1 MILARY
7 IARAMAQ
14 GYLLVALV
22 FVALFS
28 FIELIQQLDD
38 VGAAYRLV
46 DAFLYVLMMLPR
58 RLLDATPVIALLGTL
73 VPLGLLADGN
83 EILAMRAAGLPLRRL
98 IGMVLAPGLVLLV
111 LMLLMAQF
119 VAPPLEMR
127 AERMRAAALAEDVSV
142 DFRGGF
148 WSRDGR
154 SFVNVGRMLRGRTP
168 SDVTVYDFDAAGRLQ
183 RYVHAAARAAWSR
196 TTSGGCRTS
205 WSSSSLPAP
214 ARAQQLAQLDWESFL
229 DAQQLGVL
237 VVPPQA
243 LSPIDLYFYVRDLR
257 ARNEQVPQ
265 EELRLWQQLAQ
276 PVVTLAMML
285 VAIPLVLGSNRVE
298 HAQPARAGRHG
309 GRHRPVLRQPDA
321 RLPGPAAAP
330 AGAADGAGTADA
342 DPAVCRSPVAP
353 LALALDRAEA
363 ERGAALSV
371 LKPAA
376 RRRGRCAPR

>member
-38 VGAAYRLV
+38 VGSAYRMA

-98 IGMVLAPGLVLLV
+98 IGMVLAPGLTLLM

-183 RYVHAAARAAWSR
+183 RYVHAQRAQLEQGR
-196 TTSGGCRTS
+196 TWRLQDVVVRDL
-205 WSSSSLPAP
+205 LPAP
-214 ARAQQLAQLDWESFL
+214 ARGQKLAQMDWDSFL
-229 DAQQLGVL
+229 NAQQLGVL

-276 PVVTLAMML
+276 PLVTLAMML
-285 VAIPLVLGSNRVE
+285 VAIPLVLGSNRSSTLS
-298 HAQPARAGRHG
+298 RR
-309 GRHRPVLRQPDA
+309 VL
-321 RLPGPAAAP
+321 
-330 AGAADGAGTADA
+330 AGTVAGIGLYFVSQTLGYLGLLLHL
-342 DPAVCRSPVAP
+342 PAP
-353 LALALDRAEA
+353 LTALALPTLILLFAGR
-363 ERGAALSV
+363 L
-371 LKPAA
+371 L
-376 RRRGRCAPR
+376 RRLR